1 MRNPEYI
8 FFVGAICI
16 AIPLVGTLISA
27 CTTSDTERLEAAT
40 TSAQE
45 NLVTITPRPGVECYV
60 VPGFSTLNPRVMSC
74 VVLPAGVQ

>member
-16 AIPLVGTLISA
+16 GIPLVAVLISA
-27 CTTSDTERLEAAT
+27 CTTSDAERLEAVT
-40 TSAQE
+40 TLAQE

>member
-8 FFVGAICI
+8 FFIGAVVI
-16 AIPLVGTLISA
+16 AIPLVAALVNA
-27 CTTSDTERLEAAT
+27 FTTSDAELREATT

-45 NLVTITPRPGVECYV
+45 NLVTISPRPGVECYIV
-60 VPGFSTLNPRVMSC
+60 RGVSSLNTRVMSC

>member
-16 AIPLVGTLISA
+16 AIPLVATLISA
-27 CTTSDTERLEAAT
+27 CTTSDTERLEEAT
-40 TSAQE
+40 TLAQE
-45 NLVTITPRPGVECYV
+45 NLITVKPRPGVECYIV
-60 VPGFSTLNPRVMSC
+60 RGSSTLNPRVMSC